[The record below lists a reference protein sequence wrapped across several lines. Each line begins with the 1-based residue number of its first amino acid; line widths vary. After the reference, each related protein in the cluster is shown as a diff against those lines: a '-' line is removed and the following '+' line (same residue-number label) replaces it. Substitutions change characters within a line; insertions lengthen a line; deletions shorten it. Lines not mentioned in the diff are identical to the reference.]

1 MKKPGLTLN
10 PKSVN
15 SLNWFAVICLIFGTM
30 IMIIGHPE
38 SIILYFV
45 STICSLI
52 SVIFGC
58 NKGGI
63 AGIVILLASI
73 ILIFVTYPKFSEH
86 MEGYMKRAREKHSLM
101 EEPS

>member
-1 MKKPGLTLN
+1 
-10 PKSVN
+10 
-15 SLNWFAVICLIFGTM
+15 
-30 IMIIGHPE
+30 
-38 SIILYFV
+38 
-45 STICSLI
+45 
-52 SVIFGC
+52 VIFGC

>member
-38 SIILYFV
+38 SIFCILFQQ
-45 STICSLI
+45 
-52 SVIFGC
+52 SV
-58 NKGGI
+58 
-63 AGIVILLASI
+63 L
-73 ILIFVTYPKFSEH
+73 
-86 MEGYMKRAREKHSLM
+86 
-101 EEPS
+101 